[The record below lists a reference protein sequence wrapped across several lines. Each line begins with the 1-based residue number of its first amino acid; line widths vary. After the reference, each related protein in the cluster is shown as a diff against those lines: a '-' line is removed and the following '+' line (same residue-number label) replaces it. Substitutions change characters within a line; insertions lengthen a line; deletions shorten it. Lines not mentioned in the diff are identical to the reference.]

1 MKTNTR
7 TQKRKISVFNIFV
20 LALFVVY
27 ITALFSVLFY
37 GLYASLKSKFDFID
51 NPVTFPQWPGEL
63 NNYAIVFKYF
73 SVKVG
78 SKSTDPT
85 WYVEHM
91 FAFSC
96 LYAVGSALAMVLA
109 TSLIAYACA
118 MFPCKISS
126 FLYAFVIFSMAFTV
140 VGAQPAMLR
149 MVISLNIYDTF
160 WGNWFMKFSFLNV
173 YFLVLYE
180 AFRGVSKEYREAA
193 QLDGASELNIM
204 IAIMFPLVMNILGSV
219 FVIQFIGLWNDFN
232 SPLLYLPSYPTLAY
246 GLVRFTNANNSVQ
259 GTSSEPVKL
268 AASITCIIPLLI
280 FFLCFQKKLIG
291 NLSAGGIKS

>member
-1 MKTNTR
+1 MSGKKMK
-7 TQKRKISVFNIFV
+7 QKGKISVFNIFV
-20 LALFVVY
+20 FTLFTIY
-27 ITALFSVLFY
+27 IIGLFSVLFY

-51 NPVTFPQWPGEL
+51 NPVSFPTWPCEFG
-63 NNYAIVFKYF
+63 NYTLVFKYF

-96 LYAVGSALAMVLA
+96 LYAIGSALAMVLA
-109 TSLIAYACA
+109 TSLVSYACA
-118 MFPCKISS
+118 MFPCKVSS
-126 FLYAFVIFSMAFTV
+126 LLYGFVIFSMAFTV

-149 MVISLNIYDTF
+149 MIMGLQIYDTF
-160 WGNWFMKFSFLNV
+160 LGNWFMKFSFLNV

-204 IAIMFPLVMNILGSV
+204 LTIMFPLVRNIVGAV
-219 FVIQFIGLWNDFN
+219 FVIQFISLWNDFN

-246 GLVRFTNANNSVQ
+246 GLVRFTTGNNSLQ
-259 GTSSEPVKL
+259 GTSNEPVKL
-268 AASITCIIPLLI
+268 AASIVCVIPLLI
-280 FFLCFQKKLIG
+280 FFVCFQKKLIG
-291 NLSAGGIKS
+291 NLSGGIKG